1 MLRGLLDRIAPAFER
16 EGGLHRLLPAYQAL
30 DNWLYASGRATS
42 GPPHV
47 RDAMNLQRMN
57 WILVVALLPVVFMAL
72 WNTGYQTN
80 MAMLESGLGN
90 APGWRGAAVGALGA
104 DYDPNSPWDNLA
116 HGAAYLLP
124 VLLVALIAGGLWQI
138 LFASVRR
145 RPVTEGILV
154 TSLLFSLTLPP
165 GIPLWQV
172 ALGISFGVVI
182 GQEVFGGVGRN
193 VLHPALVAWAFVFF
207 AYASEMSGDA
217 VWVAVDGYTH
227 ATPLTAAKAGDPTAV
242 MEAVELTWREAFLG
256 VTPGAMGET
265 STLAC
270 GIGAAVL
277 VLTGIAS
284 WRILLSALV
293 GALACTALFASVGGE
308 SNPLFAIPPH
318 WHLVVGGFAFGLV
331 FLATDPVA
339 SAQTNAGRWIYGFLV
354 GFLAILIRVA
364 NPGYPEGVMLAIL
377 LGSIFAPLIDW
388 FIEQA
393 NIRRRRARY
402 A

>member
-1 MLRGLLDRIAPAFER
+1 MLRDLLDRIAPAFEPER
-16 EGGLHRLLPAYQAL
+16 GLGRLRPAYQAL
-30 DNWLYASGRATS
+30 DNWLYASGRATA

-47 RDAMNLQRMN
+47 RDAMNLQRMS

-72 WNTGYQTN
+72 WNTGYQAN
-80 MAMLESGLGN
+80 VAMLEMGLGS
-90 APGWRGAAVGALGA
+90 APGWRGAVVFVLGA
-104 DYDPNSPWDNLA
+104 DYDPNSAWDNLT
-116 HGAAYLLP
+116 HGAAYFLP
-124 VLLVALIAGGLWQI
+124 VLLVAAIVGGLWQV

-145 RPVTEGILV
+145 RPISEGIFV

-207 AYASEMSGDA
+207 SYASEMSGDT
-217 VWVAVDGYTH
+217 VWVAVDGFTH
-227 ATPLTAAKAGDPTAV
+227 ATPLMAINAGDATAV
-242 MEAVELTWREAFLG
+242 MATFDLTWWEAFLG
-256 VTPGAMGET
+256 STPGAMGET

-270 GIGAAVL
+270 LVGAALL

-293 GALACTALFASVGGE
+293 GAAACVALFATLGDE
-308 SNPLFAIPPH
+308 SNPLFAIPLH

-354 GFLAILIRVA
+354 GSLAILIRVA

-388 FIEQA
+388 FVEQV
-393 NIRRRRARY
+393 NIRRRQARY

>member
-1 MLRGLLDRIAPAFER
+1 MLRNLLDRIAPWFEQD
-16 EGGLHRLLPAYQAL
+16 GGLQRVQPVYRAL
-30 DNWLYASGRATS
+30 DHWLYDSGRATP

-72 WNTGYQTN
+72 WNTGYQAN
-80 MAMLESGLGN
+80 VAMLETGLDS
-90 APGWRGAAVGALGA
+90 APGWRAATLGALGA
-104 DYDPNSPWDNLA
+104 VYDSTSAWDNLT
-116 HGAAYLLP
+116 HGGAYFLP
-124 VLLVALIAGGLWQI
+124 VLLVATIVGGLWQI

-145 RPVTEGILV
+145 RPIGEGIFV

-207 AYASEMSGDA
+207 SYASEMSGDT
-217 VWVAVDGYTH
+217 VWVAVDGFTH
-227 ATPLTAAKAGDPTAV
+227 ATPLMAINAGDATAV
-242 MEAVELTWREAFLG
+242 MATFDLTWWEAFLG
-256 VTPGAMGET
+256 STPGAMGET

-270 GIGAAVL
+270 LVGAALL

-293 GALACTALFASVGGE
+293 GAAACVALFATLGDE
-308 SNPLFAIPPH
+308 SNPLFAIPLH

-354 GFLAILIRVA
+354 GSLAILIRVA

-388 FIEQA
+388 FVEQV
-393 NIRRRRARY
+393 NIRRRQARY